1 VSFKYLWWFYQSTCI
16 YIYGTRRFSF
26 ARSDIAIC
34 ADGDVHMSGSQ
45 LQNLAFLDAEERW
58 NVELRSH
65 SLSLGNKESLKAKEI
80 ARKSG
85 FISSEILRTGFLRGL
100 KEFFSVVLT
109 E

>member
-34 ADGDVHMSGSQ
+34 ADGDV
-45 LQNLAFLDAEERW
+45 AFLDAEERW